1 MGGGIDKSFVEN
13 RNNKNLELDEKALEH
28 IMEGSY
34 EDINPERNN
43 GTNKKLKSGGHS
55 EETFKQLKTHNI
67 GYTITKTYPNGVR
80 IGNVENH
87 VKTIK
92 RFYSG
97 QTWFPKNWT
106 KTDIIKAI
114 NHVASL
120 PENQNAKDGE
130 TMWGIWQG
138 VKLGVKKRA
147 GRIVTAFPCMEQS
160 EWEN

>member
-28 IMEGSY
+28 IMEGTFKDV
-34 EDINPERNN
+34 DI
-43 GTNKKLKSGGHS
+43 GDDKKDIKQLKSGGHS
-55 EETFKQLKTHNI
+55 EETFKQLQTHNI

-80 IGNVENH
+80 IGNIENH
-87 VKTIK
+87 YYEIK

-114 NHVASL
+114 NYVISL
-120 PENQNAKDGE
+120 PENQNAKDGQ
-130 TMWGIWQG
+130 TMWGVCEG
-138 VKLGVKKRA
+138 VKLGVKKRD
-147 GRIVTAFPCMEQS
+147 GKIVTAFPCIEQP
-160 EWEN
+160 E